1 MKTAILT
8 GSSKG
13 IGKALL
19 KRLLSLDYKVY
30 GLSRTPQ
37 NPMENF
43 IPVECD
49 LLDTDKLIETIKSI
63 EKNEP
68 NIHLLVNNAGVGFFG
83 PHEEINVKNIQTML
97 RTNLEVPIILTRL
110 LLRTLKKNKGMI
122 ISVSSVTAKKV
133 STHGCAYS
141 ASKAGLTHF
150 YTSLF
155 EEVRKTGVKIT
166 TIHPDMTKSNF
177 YDNSNF
183 IYDAGDE
190 DSVLL
195 EEQIADALEY
205 ALTAS
210 ENLVI
215 NDITLRPQKNKI
227 KRKEP
232 KK

>member
-1 MKTAILT
+1 M
-8 GSSKG
+8 
-13 IGKALL
+13 
-19 KRLLSLDYKVY
+19 
-30 GLSRTPQ
+30 
-37 NPMENF
+37 
-43 IPVECD
+43 
-49 LLDTDKLIETIKSI
+49 
-63 EKNEP
+63 
-68 NIHLLVNNAGVGFFG
+68 VNNAGVGFFG

-97 RTNLEVPIILTRL
+97 RTNLEVPIILTHL

-122 ISVSSVTAKKV
+122 ISISSVTAKKV

-183 IYDAGDE
+183 IYDEDDD

-195 EEQIADALEY
+195 EEQIADTLEY

-210 ENLVI
+210 KNLVV

>member
-13 IGKALL
+13 IGQALL

-37 NPMENF
+37 VSRENF
-43 IPVECD
+43 IPVECN
-49 LLDTDKLIETIKSI
+49 LLDTNKLVETIKSI
-63 EKNEP
+63 EKNET
-68 NIHLLVNNAGVGFFG
+68 NINLLVNNAGVGFFG
-83 PHEEINVKNIQTML
+83 PRDEINVGNIQTML
-97 RTNLEVPIILTRL
+97 RTNLEVPLILSHL
-110 LLRTLKKNKGMI
+110 LLRILKKNKGMI
-122 ISVSSVTAKKV
+122 ISVSSVTAKKI
-133 STHGCAYS
+133 STHGCAYA

-150 YTSLF
+150 HTSLF
-155 EEVRKTGVKIT
+155 EEVRKTGVKVT

-183 IYDAGDE
+183 TYEDEEDA
-190 DSVLL
+190 VLL

-205 ALTAS
+205 VLTAS

-215 NDITLRPQKNKI
+215 NEITLRPQKNKI
-227 KRKEP
+227 KRKNP

>member
-13 IGKALL
+13 IGQALL

-37 NPMENF
+37 VSRENF
-43 IPVECD
+43 IPVECN
-49 LLDTDKLIETIKSI
+49 LLDTNKLVETIKSI

-68 NIHLLVNNAGVGFFG
+68 NINLLVNNAGVGFFG
-83 PHEEINVKNIQTML
+83 PHEEINVGNIQTML
-97 RTNLEVPIILTRL
+97 RTNLEVPLILSHL
-110 LLRTLKKNKGMI
+110 LLRILKKNKGMI
-122 ISVSSVTAKKV
+122 ISVSSVTAKKI
-133 STHGCAYS
+133 STHGCAYA

-150 YTSLF
+150 HTSLF
-155 EEVRKTGVKIT
+155 EEVRKTGVKVT

-183 IYDAGDE
+183 TYEDEEDA
-190 DSVLL
+190 VLL

-205 ALTAS
+205 VLTAS

-227 KRKEP
+227 KRKNP

>member
-13 IGKALL
+13 IGQALL

-37 NPMENF
+37 VSRENF
-43 IPVECD
+43 IPVECN
-49 LLDTDKLIETIKSI
+49 LLDTNKLVETIKSI

-68 NIHLLVNNAGVGFFG
+68 NINLLVNNAGVGFFG
-83 PHEEINVKNIQTML
+83 PHEEINVGNIQTML
-97 RTNLEVPIILTRL
+97 RTNLEVPLILSHL
-110 LLRTLKKNKGMI
+110 LLRILKKNKGMI
-122 ISVSSVTAKKV
+122 ISVSSVTAKKI
-133 STHGCAYS
+133 STHGCAYA

-150 YTSLF
+150 HTSLF
-155 EEVRKTGVKIT
+155 EEVRKTGVKVT

-183 IYDAGDE
+183 TYEDEEDA
-190 DSVLL
+190 VLL

-205 ALTAS
+205 VLTAS

-215 NDITLRPQKNKI
+215 NEITLRPQKNKI
-227 KRKEP
+227 KRKNP

>member
-37 NPMENF
+37 SPMENF

-63 EKNEP
+63 EKKEP

-97 RTNLEVPIILTRL
+97 RTNLEVPIILTHL

-122 ISVSSVTAKKV
+122 ISISSVTAKKV

-183 IYDAGDE
+183 IYDEDDD

-195 EEQIADALEY
+195 EEQIADTLEY

-210 ENLVI
+210 KNLVV

>member
-13 IGKALL
+13 IGQALL

-37 NPMENF
+37 VSRENF
-43 IPVECD
+43 IPVECN
-49 LLDTDKLIETIKSI
+49 LLDTNKLVETIKSI

-68 NIHLLVNNAGVGFFG
+68 NINLLVNNAGVGFFG
-83 PHEEINVKNIQTML
+83 PHEEINVGNIQTML
-97 RTNLEVPIILTRL
+97 RTNLEVPLILSHL

-122 ISVSSVTAKKV
+122 ISVSSVTAKKI
-133 STHGCAYS
+133 STHGCAYA

-150 YTSLF
+150 HTSLF
-155 EEVRKTGVKIT
+155 EEVRKTGVKVT

-183 IYDAGDE
+183 TYEDEEDA
-190 DSVLL
+190 VLL

-205 ALTAS
+205 VLTAS

-215 NDITLRPQKNKI
+215 NEIYI
-227 KRKEP
+227 KTS

>member
-13 IGKALL
+13 IGQALL

-37 NPMENF
+37 VSRENF
-43 IPVECD
+43 IPVECN
-49 LLDTDKLIETIKSI
+49 LSDTNKLVETIKSI

-68 NIHLLVNNAGVGFFG
+68 NINLLVNNAGVGFFG
-83 PHEEINVKNIQTML
+83 PHEEINVGNIQTML
-97 RTNLEVPIILTRL
+97 RTNLEVPLILSHL
-110 LLRTLKKNKGMI
+110 LLRILKKNKGMI
-122 ISVSSVTAKKV
+122 ISVSSVTAKKI
-133 STHGCAYS
+133 STHGCAYA

-150 YTSLF
+150 HTSLF
-155 EEVRKTGVKIT
+155 EEVRKTGVKVT

-183 IYDAGDE
+183 TYEDEEDA
-190 DSVLL
+190 VLL

-205 ALTAS
+205 VLTAS

-215 NDITLRPQKNKI
+215 NEITLRPQKNKI
-227 KRKEP
+227 KRKKP

>member
-13 IGKALL
+13 IGQALL

-37 NPMENF
+37 VSRENF
-43 IPVECD
+43 IPVECN
-49 LLDTDKLIETIKSI
+49 LLDTNKLVETIKSI

-68 NIHLLVNNAGVGFFG
+68 NINLLVNNAGVGFFG
-83 PHEEINVKNIQTML
+83 PHEEINVGNIQTML
-97 RTNLEVPIILTRL
+97 RTNLEVPLILSHL
-110 LLRTLKKNKGMI
+110 LLRILKKNKGMI
-122 ISVSSVTAKKV
+122 ISVSSVTAKKI
-133 STHGCAYS
+133 STHGCAYA

-150 YTSLF
+150 HTSLF
-155 EEVRKTGVKIT
+155 EEVRKTGVKVT

-183 IYDAGDE
+183 TYEDEEDA
-190 DSVLL
+190 VLL

-205 ALTAS
+205 VLTAS

-215 NDITLRPQKNKI
+215 NEITLRPQKNKI
-227 KRKEP
+227 KRKKP

>member
-37 NPMENF
+37 SPMENF

-63 EKNEP
+63 EKKEP

-97 RTNLEVPIILTRL
+97 RTNLEVPIILTHL

-122 ISVSSVTAKKV
+122 ISISSVTAKKV

-177 YDNSNF
+177 YDN
-183 IYDAGDE
+183 
-190 DSVLL
+190 
-195 EEQIADALEY
+195 
-205 ALTAS
+205 
-210 ENLVI
+210 
-215 NDITLRPQKNKI
+215 
-227 KRKEP
+227 
-232 KK
+232 

>member
-13 IGKALL
+13 IGQALL

-37 NPMENF
+37 VFRENF

-49 LLDTDKLIETIKSI
+49 LLDTNKLVETIKSI

-68 NIHLLVNNAGVGFFG
+68 NINLLVNNAGVGFFG
-83 PHEEINVKNIQTML
+83 PHEEINVGNIQTML
-97 RTNLEVPIILTRL
+97 RTNLEVPLILSHL

-122 ISVSSVTAKKV
+122 ISVSSVTAKKI
-133 STHGCAYS
+133 STHGCAYA

-150 YTSLF
+150 HTSLF
-155 EEVRKTGVKIT
+155 EEVRKTGVKVT

-183 IYDAGDE
+183 TYEDEEDA
-190 DSVLL
+190 VLL

-205 ALTAS
+205 VLTAS

-227 KRKEP
+227 KRKNP

>member
-13 IGKALL
+13 IGQALL

-37 NPMENF
+37 VSRENF
-43 IPVECD
+43 IPVECN
-49 LLDTDKLIETIKSI
+49 LLDTNKLVETIKSI

-68 NIHLLVNNAGVGFFG
+68 NINLLVNNAGVGFFG
-83 PHEEINVKNIQTML
+83 PHEEINVGNIQTML
-97 RTNLEVPIILTRL
+97 RTNLEVPLILSHL

-122 ISVSSVTAKKV
+122 ISVSSVTAKKI
-133 STHGCAYS
+133 STHGCAYA

-150 YTSLF
+150 HTSLF
-155 EEVRKTGVKIT
+155 EEVRKTGVKVT

-183 IYDAGDE
+183 TYEDEEDA
-190 DSVLL
+190 VLL

-205 ALTAS
+205 VLTAS

-215 NDITLRPQKNKI
+215 NEITLRPQKNKI
-227 KRKEP
+227 KRKNP